1 MGLSL
6 AEQET
11 IVRFDR
17 ESDMMI
23 LDTFSASQMRKL
35 VHQGATVRHAWKRG
49 GQEAWTLEMPKRWFR
64 WPKKPSEARARIG
77 RERQKALVQPRNPD
91 PTA

>member
-1 MGLSL
+1 MSLSL

-17 ESDMMI
+17 ESDV
-23 LDTFSASQMRKL
+23 LVVDTFSAASVRKL
-35 VHQGATVRHAWKRG
+35 LKQGATIRNNWKRG

-64 WPKKPSEARARIG
+64 WPRKPSEARARIG
-77 RERQKALVQPRNPD
+77 RERQKAQVELASQKS
-91 PTA
+91 TA